1 MEIATIQKGQCVVKN
16 RLEFVEAQCEKVD
29 GYIDE
34 VRHEIER
41 LMTLEERLLEG
52 KQMWEDR
59 RTELVRA
66 MGSAAVVPITAKP
79 RLTLIQGG
87 KQPS

>member
-1 MEIATIQKGQCVVKN
+1 MKN
-16 RLEFVEAQCEKVD
+16 RLDFVEAQCEKVD

-59 RTELVRA
+59 RAELVRA

-79 RLTLIQGG
+79 RLVLIQGG
-87 KQPS
+87 AES

>member
-1 MEIATIQKGQCVVKN
+1 MNN
-16 RLEFVEAQCEKVD
+16 RLDFVEAQCEKVD

-41 LMTLEERLLEG
+41 LMTLEERLVEG
-52 KQMWEDR
+52 KQMWETR
-59 RTELVRA
+59 RTELVTA
-66 MGSAAVVPITAKP
+66 MGHAAVVPITARP

-87 KQPS
+87 AES

>member
-1 MEIATIQKGQCVVKN
+1 MKN

-41 LMTLEERLLEG
+41 LMTLEEKLLES
-52 KQMWEDR
+52 KEMWESR
-59 RTELVRA
+59 RTELLQA
-66 MGSAAVVPITAKP
+66 MGRAAVVPITAKP

-87 KQPS
+87 AES

>member
-1 MEIATIQKGQCVVKN
+1 MKN
-16 RLEFVEAQCEKVD
+16 RLDFVEAQCEKVD

-41 LMTLEERLLEG
+41 LMTLEEKLLEG
-52 KQMWEDR
+52 KQMWENR
-59 RTELVRA
+59 RAELSQA
-66 MGSAAVVPITAKP
+66 MGRAAVVPITARP

-87 KQPS
+87 AE

>member
-1 MEIATIQKGQCVVKN
+1 MNN
-16 RLEFVEAQCEKVD
+16 RLDFVEAQCEKVD

-41 LMTLEERLLEG
+41 LMTLEEKLLEG

-59 RTELVRA
+59 RAEIVRA
-66 MGSAAVVPITAKP
+66 MGSAAVIPITAKP

-87 KQPS
+87 AT

>member
-1 MEIATIQKGQCVVKN
+1 MKN
-16 RLEFVEAQCEKVD
+16 RLDFVEAQCEKVD

-59 RTELVRA
+59 RSELLRA

-87 KQPS
+87 AES

>member
-1 MEIATIQKGQCVVKN
+1 MKN
-16 RLEFVEAQCEKVD
+16 RLDFVEAQCEKVD

-41 LMTLEERLLEG
+41 LMTLEEKLLEG
-52 KQMWEDR
+52 KQMWESR
-59 RTELVRA
+59 REELHRA
-66 MGSAAVVPITAKP
+66 MGKAAVVPITARP

-87 KQPS
+87 AE

>member
-1 MEIATIQKGQCVVKN
+1 MKN
-16 RLEFVEAQCEKVD
+16 RLDFVEAQCEKVD

-41 LMTLEERLLEG
+41 LMTLEEKLLEG
-52 KQMWEDR
+52 KAMWEAR
-59 RTELVRA
+59 RTELVQA
-66 MGSAAVVPITAKP
+66 MGKAAVVPITARP

-87 KQPS
+87 AE

>member
-1 MEIATIQKGQCVVKN
+1 MKN

-41 LMTLEERLLEG
+41 LMSLEERLIEG
-52 KQMWEDR
+52 KQMWESR
-59 RTELVRA
+59 REELHRA
-66 MGSAAVVPITAKP
+66 MGKAAVVPITARP
-79 RLTLIQGG
+79 RLTLIHGG
-87 KQPS
+87 AE

>member
-1 MEIATIQKGQCVVKN
+1 MNN
-16 RLEFVEAQCEKVD
+16 RLDFVEAQCEKVD

-41 LMTLEERLLEG
+41 LMTLEEKLIEG

-59 RTELVRA
+59 RTEIVRA
-66 MGSAAVVPITAKP
+66 MGGAAVMPITARP

-87 KQPS
+87 AE

>member
-1 MEIATIQKGQCVVKN
+1 MNN
-16 RLEFVEAQCEKVD
+16 RLDFVEAQCEKVD

-41 LMTLEERLLEG
+41 LMTLEERLVEG

-59 RTELVRA
+59 RAEIVRA
-66 MGSAAVVPITAKP
+66 MGSAAVIPITAKP
-79 RLTLIQGG
+79 RLTLIHGG
-87 KQPS
+87 AT

>member
-1 MEIATIQKGQCVVKN
+1 MCHCLLGRKVVNN
-16 RLEFVEAQCEKVD
+16 RLDFVEAQCEKVD

-41 LMTLEERLLEG
+41 LMTLEERLVEG

-59 RTELVRA
+59 RAEIVRA
-66 MGSAAVVPITAKP
+66 MGSAAVIPITAKP

-87 KQPS
+87 AT

>member
-1 MEIATIQKGQCVVKN
+1 MKN

-41 LMTLEERLLEG
+41 LMTLEEKLIEG
-52 KQMWEDR
+52 KQMWESR
-59 RTELVRA
+59 RSELLSA
-66 MGSAAVVPITAKP
+66 MGRAAVVPITARP

-87 KQPS
+87 VES

>member
-1 MEIATIQKGQCVVKN
+1 MKN

-41 LMTLEERLLEG
+41 LMTLEEKLIEG
-52 KQMWEDR
+52 KEMWESR
-59 RTELVRA
+59 RTELLQA
-66 MGSAAVVPITAKP
+66 MGRAAVVPITSRP

-87 KQPS
+87 AES

>member
-1 MEIATIQKGQCVVKN
+1 MKN
-16 RLEFVEAQCEKVD
+16 RLDFVEAQCEKVD

-52 KQMWEDR
+52 KQMWENR
-59 RTELVRA
+59 RAELVKA
-66 MGSAAVVPITAKP
+66 MGSAAVVPITARP

-87 KQPS
+87 AE

>member
-1 MEIATIQKGQCVVKN
+1 MKN
-16 RLEFVEAQCEKVD
+16 RLEFVESQCEKVD

-59 RTELVRA
+59 RSELLRA

-87 KQPS
+87 AES

>member
-1 MEIATIQKGQCVVKN
+1 MKN
-16 RLEFVEAQCEKVD
+16 RLDFVEAQCEKVD

-41 LMTLEERLLEG
+41 LMTLEEKLLEG
-52 KQMWEDR
+52 KAMWEAR

-66 MGSAAVVPITAKP
+66 MGSAAVVPITARP
-79 RLTLIQGG
+79 RLTLIRGG
-87 KQPS
+87 AEI

>member
-1 MEIATIQKGQCVVKN
+1 MAADKQPQGYCIVKN

-41 LMTLEERLLEG
+41 LMTLEEKLIEG
-52 KQMWEDR
+52 KQMWESR
-59 RTELVRA
+59 RAELIQA
-66 MGSAAVVPITAKP
+66 MGRSAVVPITSRP

-87 KQPS
+87 AEA

>member
-1 MEIATIQKGQCVVKN
+1 MKN
-16 RLEFVEAQCEKVD
+16 RLDFVEAQCEKVD

-41 LMTLEERLLEG
+41 LMTLEEKLLEG
-52 KQMWEDR
+52 KQMWEGR
-59 RTELVRA
+59 RAELIQA
-66 MGSAAVVPITAKP
+66 MGSAAIIPITARP

-87 KQPS
+87 AEQ

>member
-1 MEIATIQKGQCVVKN
+1 MKN

-59 RTELVRA
+59 RTELIRA

-87 KQPS
+87 ASHE

>member
-1 MEIATIQKGQCVVKN
+1 MKN
-16 RLEFVEAQCEKVD
+16 RIEFVEAQCEKVD

-41 LMTLEERLLEG
+41 LMTLEEKLLEG
-52 KQMWEDR
+52 KQMWEGR
-59 RTELVRA
+59 RAELLRS
-66 MGSAAVVPITAKP
+66 MGSAAIVPITARP

-87 KQPS
+87 AE

>member
-1 MEIATIQKGQCVVKN
+1 MKN
-16 RLEFVEAQCEKVD
+16 RLDFVEAQCERVD

-52 KQMWEDR
+52 KEMWESR
-59 RTELVRA
+59 RTELIQA
-66 MGSAAVVPITAKP
+66 MGKAAVVPITARPK
-79 RLTLIQGG
+79 LTLIQGG
-87 KQPS
+87 AQ

>member
-1 MEIATIQKGQCVVKN
+1 MKN
-16 RLEFVEAQCEKVD
+16 RLDFVEAQCEKVD

-41 LMTLEERLLEG
+41 LMTLEEKLLEG
-52 KQMWEDR
+52 KAMWEAR

-66 MGSAAVVPITAKP
+66 MGTAAVVPITARP

-87 KQPS
+87 ADVAKHETHQ